1 MKQLWTLGIL
11 ALFAVPAVGCGNGS
25 PPTKAT
31 IPRASVKLSIP
42 AQVVAAPSTDPRFA
56 MEATIPMVASES
68 AGLNAYIYQWR
79 VEATDEATG
88 VTSSPVVFHD
98 KSVETIPAGGSVEI
112 PFRVGLSSRA
122 TYRTRVTLDV
132 TDSGGPSGTVPVGGV
147 PAEGSGINLP
157 ATERSSFSAEFRILP
172 PQ

>member
-1 MKQLWTLGIL
+1 MKQFWTPVIL
-11 ALFAVPAVGCGNGS
+11 AFFAVPAVGCGNAS
-25 PPTKAT
+25 PPTQIA
-31 IPRASVKLSIP
+31 IPRALVKLSLP
-42 AQVVAAPSTDPRFA
+42 EQVVAVPSTDPRFA

-68 AGLNAYIYQWR
+68 AGRSAYIYQWR

-88 VTSSPVVFHD
+88 VTSSPAVFRD
-98 KSVETIPAGGSVEI
+98 KSVETIPARGSVEI
-112 PFRVGLSSRA
+112 PFRVCLSSRG
-122 TYRTRVTLDV
+122 TYRTRVTLDT
-132 TDSGGPSGTVPVGGV
+132 TDSGGPSGTVPTGGV